1 MKKLILRFSVLF
13 CLLLSCGGNDKER
26 DSYESESNESN
37 EIVIICSGEYSHS
50 YHDHECLGLSN
61 CSTDFEE
68 ITIEEAEDE
77 GRAPCGH
84 CY

>member
-1 MKKLILRFSVLF
+1 MVYMCF
-13 CLLLSCGGNDKER
+13 SCGVDK
-26 DSYESESNESN
+26 DKNTANKGESN
-37 EIVIICSGEYSHS
+37 EIVIICTGEYSHS
-50 YHDHECLGLSN
+50 YHDHECVGLSN